1 MRWMVRGALAALALW
16 LAGDAQAQ
24 TAQPERTGY
33 PARPVRVIVPFAPGG
48 VADVMGRLLAQ
59 KLSERLGEQFYVEN
73 HGGAGGNIGTGIAAG
88 AAPDGYTLLITS
100 SSFVVN
106 PSLHAKVPYDP
117 VRDFAAVTIAAA
129 SPNVLVVHP
138 SVAAQTV
145 TELVD
150 LIRAKPHTY
159 NFASAGIGTTPHLSG
174 ELFRLSLGLDL
185 VHVPFSGA
193 GPALQ
198 STLAGHTLIAFT
210 GVPGAAAQVQS
221 GALRALGVTSAQRSP
236 ALPDVP
242 TMAEAGVPGQ
252 EAETLLC
259 VLVPAGTPKP
269 IIARLHRE
277 IVAIVALPDVRQ
289 KFEGFGFNALA
300 GTPEQSAGRIAQEL
314 ARWAKLIRDANIKAE

>member
-1 MRWMVRGALAALALW
+1 MRWLFRGALAALALW
-16 LAGDAQAQ
+16 LAGDARAQ

-88 AAPDGYTLLITS
+88 TAPDGHTILITS

-117 VRDFAAVTIAAA
+117 VKDFAAVTIAAA

-138 SVAAQTV
+138 SVAARTV

-174 ELFRLSLGLDL
+174 ELFRLSLGL
-185 VHVPFSGA
+185 
-193 GPALQ
+193 
-198 STLAGHTLIAFT
+198 
-210 GVPGAAAQVQS
+210 
-221 GALRALGVTSAQRSP
+221 
-236 ALPDVP
+236 
-242 TMAEAGVPGQ
+242 
-252 EAETLLC
+252 
-259 VLVPAGTPKP
+259 
-269 IIARLHRE
+269 
-277 IVAIVALPDVRQ
+277 
-289 KFEGFGFNALA
+289 
-300 GTPEQSAGRIAQEL
+300 
-314 ARWAKLIRDANIKAE
+314 

>member
-1 MRWMVRGALAALALW
+1 
-16 LAGDAQAQ
+16 
-24 TAQPERTGY
+24 
-33 PARPVRVIVPFAPGG
+33 
-48 VADVMGRLLAQ
+48 
-59 KLSERLGEQFYVEN
+59 
-73 HGGAGGNIGTGIAAG
+73 
-88 AAPDGYTLLITS
+88 
-100 SSFVVN
+100 
-106 PSLHAKVPYDP
+106 
-117 VRDFAAVTIAAA
+117 
-129 SPNVLVVHP
+129 VLVVHP

-159 NFASAGIGTTPHLSG
+159 NFAPAGIGTTPHLSG

-242 TMAEAGVPGQ
+242 TMAQAGLAGQ
-252 EAETLLC
+252 EAETLMC

-289 KFEGFGFNALA
+289 KFEGFGFDALA
-300 GTPEQSAGRIAQEL
+300 GTPEESAERIGQEL